1 MLFSEALEFCKAGY
15 TIYSEEDKNKFYS
28 WSDVDGETIKVYYG
42 LGEELNPDYEYMSN
56 LAFTIFMESNLR
68 ANNSCWRV
76 VFNLK
81 DIKGRD
87 YIINGKIYQAIQY
100 IEYNLNDILEF
111 FNIELKDIRS
121 SMRYWNELY
130 PQRVSFVV
138 PKVKSV
144 LIFKECDFIVKAPDG
159 TYFVLEDKI
168 FKNILKEE
176 KDE

>member
-15 TIYSEEDKNKFYS
+15 TIYSEEDKSRFYS
-28 WSDVDGETIKVYYG
+28 WSDTDGTTIKVDYD
-42 LGEELNPDYEYMSN
+42 LGKELNHEYEYMTN
-56 LAFTIFMESNLR
+56 LAFTLFIESNLR
-68 ANNSCWRV
+68 ADKPCWRV
-76 VFNLK
+76 IFNME

-87 YIINGKIYQAIQY
+87 YLINGKIYKAIQY
-100 IEYNLNDILEF
+100 ITYNFGDILKF
-111 FNIELKDIRS
+111 FNIELNDIQN
-121 SMRYWNELY
+121 SMRCWDELY
-130 PQRVSFVV
+130 PSRVSFVV

-168 FKNILKEE
+168 FKNIFKEE